1 MKVILLDLNY
11 TLVANSEVKIRPFE
25 NQIKQEVYR
34 IDLIERIKKDRVILV
49 TARPDKHRVQTLQH
63 IRKETGWQP
72 EEAYFNSIFYPWVF
86 KEKILITAILPRY
99 TENEIIAIESNP
111 RTRTMYENHNIQVF
125 TYDQILNGVK

>member
-1 MKVILLDLNY
+1 MRIILLDLNY
-11 TLVANSEVKIRPFE
+11 TLVANSELKIKPFE

-34 IDLIERIKKDRVILV
+34 TDLIEKLKNDRVILV
-49 TARPDKHRVQTLQH
+49 TARPEKHRVQTLQH

-99 TENEIIAIESNP
+99 TEQEIIAIESNP
-111 RTRTMYENHNIQVF
+111 RTRAMYESHKITVF
-125 TYDQILNGVK
+125 TYDQFLNGEK